1 MGGGGG
7 GGKGGGST
15 PVYTAPEVKE
25 TPKAQTT
32 KDVTEATTSARNVQ
46 AEKAKRAAGLKNA
59 VQSGALNDSSTTAS
73 GANKTLLGQ

>member
-7 GGKGGGST
+7 GGKGGGSYT
-15 PVYTAPEVKE
+15 PPAVTE

-46 AEKAKRAAGLKNA
+46 AEKAKRAAGLKNS
-59 VQSGALNDSSTTAS
+59 VQSGALQDNSTVAT